1 MIESTLLTT
10 GYAMIMT
17 LPLYNFGEII
27 YQGTRTIVYK
37 GTRTSDQQ
45 AVIIKV
51 LRNPHPNFNELA
63 QFRNQY
69 TLAKSLE
76 ISGIV
81 KPLSLENYGNSYA
94 LVMPYEGQISLNQW
108 QPQKL
113 LIPDF
118 LAIGL
123 QLAEILHGLSE
134 HRVIHKDI
142 KPANILINPETKEVK
157 LMDFSLASLLPK
169 ENQTIQNPN
178 ILEGTLAYLS
188 PEQTGRMN
196 RGIDYRSDLY
206 SLGVTFYQL
215 LAGEL
220 PFNVDDPMELVYC
233 HLAKMPTPLHEV
245 NPDVPKVLSDMVA
258 KLMAKNAEDRY
269 QSALGLKHDLENC
282 WQQWEKTGNIC
293 EFQIAACDFSDRFLI
308 AEKLYGREKE
318 IAELLAAFD
327 RVANGASEIML
338 VAGFSGIGKTAV
350 VHEVHKPIT
359 RQQGY
364 FIQGKFDQLNH
375 HIPWSGF
382 VQALRDLMRQF
393 LSESDSDIDQ
403 WKAKILAALGGSGQ
417 VLIEVIPELEKIIGP
432 QPAVPELSGTA
443 AQNRFNLLFQK
454 FISVLTTSEHPL
466 VIFLDDLQWAYL
478 ASLELMKLLMEEKT
492 YLLLLGAYRDNEVS
506 PVHPL
511 ILTVEELKKVGK
523 TVNTIT
529 LTPLKFE
536 DSNQLVADTLAC
548 PVELAYP
555 ITELIHR
562 KTKGNPFFITQ
573 FLKALYEDKC
583 IQFNQKERYWE
594 CDIARVNSLS
604 ITDDVVEFMAIQL
617 RKLPAE
623 TQGVLQLAACLGN
636 DFNLDTLAIVCEKSP
651 NQVAIALWKA
661 LLCGLI
667 IPETQVYKLY
677 MGENE
682 TELNSSHT
690 EDVQYKFLHDRVQQ
704 AAYSLIPEQQK
715 QTTHYRI
722 GQLLLKQIPI
732 ESREDYIFEII
743 SQLNYGIAVITT
755 QKERD
760 ELAQMNLIACR
771 KAKAATAYQAGLDYA
786 QTGLY
791 LLGENPW
798 QRQYKIT
805 LELYNVGA
813 ELAALSGDFETMNHL
828 IDQVISQVDNWLDKV
843 DIYRINIQANV
854 SQNKLS
860 EAIAIGKELLKNL
873 GVNYPA
879 NPTENDI
886 EQVIAEVLE
895 LIGDRDIDDLV
906 NLPLMT
912 DINKIA
918 ILQIANSMIPVA
930 YICQPRLF
938 PLLISLA
945 VKLSIQYGNTSG
957 SAFSYACYG
966 VICCNLVQDIDRG
979 FKFGQLAMKL
989 VEILDIKT
997 AKAEV
1002 TNVVCLFIL
1011 HRKFHGKTVIPL
1023 FQESYKGALEIGNHE
1038 LAGYCAQNVCLN
1050 SFWSGE
1056 TLATLEQQMSGY
1068 SQGLERLNQL
1078 TTANYC
1084 RIYWQSTLNLLG
1096 LAVNPHILSGEAMEE
1111 KQILT
1116 RITDSHDVL
1125 GFYLFFLY
1133 KMMLCYLC
1141 GELKL
1146 AETYAVEA
1154 KQYLMGGAG
1163 MISIPAFYFY
1173 DSLTALGIY
1182 SPEHEQKSELWQR
1195 VEENQQHLGNWAHYA
1210 PMNHQHKFDLI
1221 EAEKCRVLDKR
1232 VEAIDLYEQA
1242 ILGAKKHEF
1251 IQEEALANELA
1262 AKFYLNWGKE
1272 KLAMVY
1278 MREAYYCYARWGAKA
1293 KTDQLENTYPNLLQ
1307 PILAATGANLNPM
1320 ATLATVVTPSISSN
1334 TSTSSNRSSAS
1345 SINNLLDF
1353 SAILKAAQAISSTI
1367 KLEELL
1373 QQLTKIILQNSG
1385 GSRCALILPDADG
1398 NWLVRSLATS
1408 KNTEKNTELCGEL
1421 LTETTKVPV
1430 KLINYVKNTKNVVVI
1445 DNLAT
1450 DLPVID
1456 KYLQERQSK
1465 SVLCLPILNHG
1476 NLVGIVS
1483 LENLRISG
1491 VFTSDRLVVLNLL
1504 CTQAAISLENARL
1517 YQQSQDYVE
1526 QIKQSQLQL
1535 IQSEKMS
1542 ALGNLIAG
1550 VAHEINNPIGFIHGN
1565 INEAMKSVEDLTE
1578 YLRLYQEKFVDPG
1591 AEIAAQYEELEIEYH
1606 LEDLPKML
1614 ESMKLGCDR
1623 IKDIS
1628 TSLRIF
1634 SRADLDHQVSC
1645 DIHQGIDSTLLILK
1659 HRLKAN
1665 QHRPAIN
1672 VVKNYGN
1679 LPPIKCFPG
1688 QINQVFM
1695 NIVANAIDVL
1705 DEVAMNSTFENL
1717 KINHQIITISTQVLP
1732 EKNSVEIRIRDN
1744 GTGMPDAV
1752 KSQIFDYLFTTK
1764 GVGKGTGL
1772 GLAIAR
1778 QIVVEKHKGSLQVE
1792 SEIGQGSEFCICL
1805 PID

>member
-1 MIESTLLTT
+1 
-10 GYAMIMT
+10 MIMT

-37 GTRTSDQQ
+37 GTRTSDNQ

-69 TLAKSLE
+69 TLAKNLE
-76 ISGIV
+76 LSGIV

-94 LVMPYEGQISLNQW
+94 LVMPYEGHISLNQW
-108 QPQKL
+108 QPDKI

-123 QLAEILHGLSE
+123 QLAEILHGLSQE
-134 HRVIHKDI
+134 RVIHKDI
-142 KPANILINPETKEVK
+142 KPANILIHPETKEIK
-157 LMDFSLASLLPK
+157 LIDFSLASLLPK

-196 RGIDYRSDLY
+196 RGTDYRSDLY
-206 SLGVTFYQL
+206 SLGITFYQL

-233 HLAKMPTPLHEV
+233 HLAKMATPLHEV
-245 NPDVPKVLSDMVA
+245 NPDVPKVLSDIVA

-269 QSALGLKHDLENC
+269 QSAWGLKHDLENC
-282 WQQWEKTGNIC
+282 WQQWQKTGNIG
-293 EFQIAACDFSDRFLI
+293 EFAIASCDLSDRFLI
-308 AEKLYGREKE
+308 PEKLYGRENE
-318 IAELLAAFD
+318 IEELLAAFD

-364 FIQGKFDQLNH
+364 FIKGKFDQLNH
-375 HIPWSGF
+375 NTPFSGF
-382 VQALRDLMRQF
+382 VQALRNLMWQL
-393 LSESDSDIDQ
+393 LSESDFQLEQ
-403 WKAKILAALGGSGQ
+403 WKGKILGALGGGGQ

-432 QPAVPELSGTA
+432 QPPVPELSGTA

-454 FISVLTTSEHPL
+454 FISVLTTYEHPL
-466 VIFLDDLQWAYL
+466 VIFLDDLQWADL

-511 ILTVEELKKVGK
+511 MFTVEELKKMGK
-523 TVNTIT
+523 TVHTIT
-529 LTPLKFE
+529 LSPLEFE

-548 PVELAYP
+548 TFELADP
-555 ITELIHR
+555 ITELINR

-573 FLKALYEDKC
+573 FLKALYNDKC
-583 IQFNQKERYWE
+583 INFNLKKRSWE
-594 CDIARVNSLS
+594 CDLAQVNSLS
-604 ITDDVVEFMAIQL
+604 ITDDVVEFMATQL
-617 RKLPAE
+617 QKLPEE
-623 TQGVLQLAACLGN
+623 TQQILQLAACLGN
-636 DFNLDTLAIVCEKSP
+636 QFNLDTLAIVCEKSP
-651 NQVAIALWKA
+651 TQVAIALWKA
-661 LLCGLI
+661 LLYGLI
-667 IPETQVYKLY
+667 IPETQLYKLY
-677 MGENE
+677 LAEYK
-682 TELNSSHT
+682 TELNSIHT
-690 EDVQYKFLHDRVQQ
+690 EKVEYKFLHDRVQQ

-715 QTTHYRI
+715 QATHYRI
-722 GQLLLKQIPI
+722 GQLLLKQIPL
-732 ESREDYIFEII
+732 ESREDYIFDII
-743 SQLNYGIAVITT
+743 SKLNYGIALIPT

-760 ELAQMNLIACR
+760 ELAKLNLIACR
-771 KAKAATAYQAGLDYA
+771 KAKAATAYQAGLDYT

-791 LLGENPW
+791 SLGEKSW
-798 QRQYKIT
+798 ERQYQIT
-805 LELYNVGA
+805 LEFYNLGA
-813 ELAALSGDFETMNHL
+813 ELAALSGDFETMNTF
-828 IDQVISQVDNWLDKV
+828 IDEVMSHGKKWVEKV
-843 DIYRINIQANV
+843 DVYRIKIQANV
-854 SQNKLS
+854 AQNQLSQ
-860 EAIAIGKELLKNL
+860 AIDIGQEFLQNM

-879 NPTENDI
+879 NPTPNDI
-886 EQVIAEVLE
+886 NQVVAEVIE

-912 DINKIA
+912 DLEKIA

-930 YICQPRLF
+930 YICKPPLF
-938 PLLISLA
+938 PVFISLG
-945 VKLSIQYGNTSG
+945 VKLSIEYGNTSA

-966 VICCNLVQDIDRG
+966 VICCNLLQDIDRG
-979 FKFGQLAMKL
+979 LKFGQLALTL
-989 VEILDIKT
+989 VKKLDIKT
-997 AKAEV
+997 AKPEV
-1002 TNVVCLFIL
+1002 THVVCLFIL
-1011 HRKFHGKTVIPL
+1011 HRKNHLKTVVYL
-1023 FQESYKGALEIGNHE
+1023 LQDSYKEALEIGNHE
-1038 LAGYCAQNVCLN
+1038 QAGYCAQTFCLN
-1050 SFWSGE
+1050 SFWGGE
-1056 TLATLEQQMSGY
+1056 TLVTLEKQSSGY
-1068 SQGLERLNQL
+1068 YNALQRLNQI

-1084 RIYWQSTLNLLG
+1084 GIYWQSTLNLLG

-1111 KQILT
+1111 TEILP

-1125 GFYLFFLY
+1125 GLYIFYLY
-1133 KMMLCYLC
+1133 KMMLSYLFA
-1141 GELKL
+1141 ELKL
-1146 AETYAVEA
+1146 AETYAIEA
-1154 KQYLMGGAG
+1154 KKYLIGGAG
-1163 MISIPAFYFY
+1163 MISIPGFYFY

-1182 SPEHEQKSELWQR
+1182 APEHEQKSELWQR
-1195 VEENQQHLGNWAHYA
+1195 VEENQQHLGHWAYYA
-1210 PMNHQHKFDLI
+1210 PMNHQHKLDLI
-1221 EAEKCRVLDKR
+1221 EAEKCRVLDQK
-1232 VEAIDLYEQA
+1232 VEAINLYDQA

-1278 MREAYYCYARWGAKA
+1278 MQEAYYCYARWGAKA
-1293 KTDQLENTYPNLLQ
+1293 KTEQLENTYPNLLK
-1307 PILAATGANLNPM
+1307 PILEATGSNLTPM
-1320 ATLATVVTPSISSN
+1320 ATLATVVTPSISTH
-1334 TSTSSNRSSAS
+1334 TSTSSNRSSGS

-1367 KLEELL
+1367 QLEELL

-1385 GSRCALILPDADG
+1385 ASRCALILPNPDG
-1398 NWLVRSLATS
+1398 NWLVRSLATPR
-1408 KNTEKNTELCGEL
+1408 NTELCGEL
-1421 LTETTKVPV
+1421 LSETTKVPV
-1430 KLINYVKNTKNVVVI
+1430 KLINYVKNTKKVVVI
-1445 DNLAT
+1445 DDMQT

-1456 KYLQERQSK
+1456 KYLQGRKPK
-1465 SVLCLPILNHG
+1465 SMLCLPILNQG
-1476 NLVGIVS
+1476 NLVGVLS
-1483 LENLRISG
+1483 LENRRISG
-1491 VFTSDRLVVLNLL
+1491 VFTSDRLVVVNLL

-1535 IQSEKMS
+1535 IQGEKMS

-1550 VAHEINNPIGFIHGN
+1550 VAHEINNPVGFIHGN
-1565 INEAMKSVEDLTE
+1565 INEAIKSVQSLSE
-1578 YLRLYQEKFVDPG
+1578 YLQLYQEKFVDPG
-1591 AEIAAQYEELEIEYH
+1591 EDMVAKYEELEIEYH

-1665 QHRPAIN
+1665 QHRPAIDI
-1672 VVKNYGN
+1672 VKNYGN
-1679 LPPIKCFPG
+1679 LPQIKCFPG

-1695 NIVANAIDVL
+1695 NILANAIDVL
-1705 DEVAMNSTFENL
+1705 DEVAMTSTFESL

-1732 EKNSVEIRIRDN
+1732 EKNSVEIRIGDN
-1744 GTGMPDAV
+1744 GSGMPEAL

-1778 QIVVEKHKGSLQVE
+1778 QIVVNKHQGSLEVE
-1792 SEIGQGSEFCICL
+1792 SEIDQGSEFRICL

>member
-1 MIESTLLTT
+1 
-10 GYAMIMT
+10 MIMT

-37 GTRTSDQQ
+37 GTRTSDNQ

-69 TLAKSLE
+69 TLAKNLE
-76 ISGIV
+76 LSGIV

-94 LVMPYEGQISLNQW
+94 LVMPYEGHISLNQW
-108 QPQKL
+108 QPDKI

-123 QLAEILHGLSE
+123 QLAEILHGLSQE
-134 HRVIHKDI
+134 RVIHKDI
-142 KPANILINPETKEVK
+142 KPANILIHPETKEIK
-157 LMDFSLASLLPK
+157 LIDFSLASLLPK

-196 RGIDYRSDLY
+196 RGTDYRSDLY
-206 SLGVTFYQL
+206 SLGITFYQL

-233 HLAKMPTPLHEV
+233 HLAKMATPLHEV
-245 NPDVPKVLSDMVA
+245 NPDVPKVLSDIVA

-269 QSALGLKHDLENC
+269 QSAWGLKHDLENC
-282 WQQWEKTGNIC
+282 WQQWQKTGNIG
-293 EFQIAACDFSDRFLI
+293 EFAIASCDLSDRFLI
-308 AEKLYGREKE
+308 PEKLYGRENE
-318 IAELLAAFD
+318 IEELLAAFD

-375 HIPWSGF
+375 NTPFSGF
-382 VQALRDLMRQF
+382 VQALRNLMWQL
-393 LSESDSDIDQ
+393 LSESDFQLEQ
-403 WKAKILAALGGSGQ
+403 WKGKILGALGGGGQ

-432 QPAVPELSGTA
+432 QPPVPELSGTA

-454 FISVLTTSEHPL
+454 FISVLTTYEHPL
-466 VIFLDDLQWAYL
+466 VIFLDDLQWADL

-506 PVHPL
+506 PVHPFM
-511 ILTVEELKKVGK
+511 LTVEELKKMGK

-529 LTPLKFE
+529 LSPLEFE

-548 PVELAYP
+548 TVELAYR
-555 ITELIHR
+555 ITELVNR

-573 FLKALYEDKC
+573 FLKALYEDQC
-583 IQFNQKERYWE
+583 ISFNLEKRYWE

-604 ITDDVVEFMAIQL
+604 LTDDVVEFMAIQL
-617 RKLPAE
+617 QKLPRE
-623 TQGVLQLAACLGN
+623 TQEVLQLAACLGN
-636 DFNLDTLAIVCEKSP
+636 QFNLDTLAIVCEKSP
-651 NQVAIALWKA
+651 TQVAIALWKA
-661 LLCGLI
+661 LLYGLI
-667 IPETQVYKLY
+667 IPETQVYKFYLS
-677 MGENE
+677 EDE
-682 TELNSSHT
+682 TELNSSQT
-690 EDVQYKFLHDRVQQ
+690 ENVQYKFLHDRVQQ

-715 QTTHYRI
+715 QATHYRI
-722 GQLLLKQIPI
+722 GQLLLKQIPL
-732 ESREDYIFEII
+732 ESREDYIFDII
-743 SQLNYGIAVITT
+743 SKLNYGTALITT

-760 ELAQMNLIACR
+760 ELAQLNLIACR
-771 KAKAATAYQAGLDYA
+771 KAKASTAYKAGLDYA
-786 QTGLY
+786 NTGLD
-791 LLGENPW
+791 LLGKNSW
-798 QRQYKIT
+798 KRQYQIT
-805 LELYNVGA
+805 LEFYNLGA
-813 ELAALSGDFETMNHL
+813 ELAALSGDFETMENL
-828 IDQVISQVDNWLDKV
+828 IAQVMSHAKKLVEKV
-843 DIYRINIQANV
+843 DVYRIKIQANV
-854 SQNKLS
+854 SQNQLS
-860 EAIAIGKELLKNL
+860 QAIGIGQEFLHNL
-873 GVNYPA
+873 GVNYPE

-886 EQVIAEVLE
+886 HQVITEVME

-912 DINKIA
+912 DLEKIA

-930 YICQPRLF
+930 YICKPPLF
-938 PLLISLA
+938 PLLISLS
-945 VKLSIQYGNTSG
+945 VKLSIQHGNTSA
-957 SAFSYACYG
+957 SAFGYACYG
-966 VICCNLVQDIDRG
+966 VIFCNLLQDIDVG
-979 FKFGQLAMKL
+979 FKFGQLALKL
-989 VEILDIKT
+989 LETLDIKT
-997 AKAEV
+997 SEPEV
-1002 TNVVCLFIL
+1002 KNAVGLFIL
-1011 HRKFHGKTVIPL
+1011 HRKFHPKTVVPL
-1023 FQESYKGALEIGNHE
+1023 LQDSYKGALEIGNHE
-1038 LAGYCAQNVCLN
+1038 LAGYCGQNVCLN

-1056 TLATLEQQMSGY
+1056 TLVNLEQQLSGY
-1068 SQGLERLNQL
+1068 SNGLQRLNQL

-1084 RIYWQSTLNLLG
+1084 GIYWQSTLNLLG
-1096 LAVNPHILSGEAMEE
+1096 LAVNPHILSGEAMDETE
-1111 KQILT
+1111 CFPRFIE
-1116 RITDSHDVL
+1116 SHDVL
-1125 GFYLFFLY
+1125 GLYLFFLY
-1133 KMMLCYLC
+1133 KMMLSYLFA
-1141 GELKL
+1141 ELKL
-1146 AETYAVEA
+1146 AATYAIEA

-1195 VEENQQHLGNWAHYA
+1195 VEENQQHLGHWAYYA
-1210 PMNHQHKFDLI
+1210 PMNHQHKLDLI
-1221 EAEKCRVLDKR
+1221 EAEKCRVLDKK
-1232 VEAIDLYEQA
+1232 VEAINLYDQA

-1272 KLAMVY
+1272 KVAMVY
-1278 MREAYYCYARWGAKA
+1278 MQEAYYCYARWGAKA
-1293 KTDQLENTYPNLLQ
+1293 KTDQLENTYPNLLE
-1307 PILAATGANLNPM
+1307 PILEATGSNLTPM
-1320 ATLATVVTPSISSN
+1320 ATLATVVTPSISTHTS
-1334 TSTSSNRSSAS
+1334 TSSTSSNRSSGS

-1373 QQLTKIILQNSG
+1373 QQLTQIILQNSG
-1385 GSRCALILPDADG
+1385 GSRCALILPNPDG

-1408 KNTEKNTELCGEL
+1408 KNTENNTEGCGEL
-1421 LTETTKVPV
+1421 LSETTKVPV
-1430 KLINYVKNTKNVVVI
+1430 KLINYVKNTKKVVVI
-1445 DNLAT
+1445 DNLET

-1456 KYLQERQSK
+1456 KYLQQRQPK
-1465 SVLCLPILNHG
+1465 SVLCLPILNQG
-1476 NLVGIVS
+1476 NLVGILS
-1483 LENLRISG
+1483 LENRRISG

-1535 IQSEKMS
+1535 IQGEKMS

-1550 VAHEINNPIGFIHGN
+1550 VAHEINNPVGFIHGN
-1565 INEAMKSVEDLTE
+1565 INEAIKSVQSLSE
-1578 YLRLYQEKFVDPG
+1578 YLQLYQEKFVDPG
-1591 AEIAAQYEELEIEYH
+1591 AEIAAKYEELEIEYH
-1606 LEDLPKML
+1606 LEDLPQML

-1679 LPPIKCFPG
+1679 LPKIKCFPG

-1695 NIVANAIDVL
+1695 NILSNAIDVL
-1705 DEVAMNSTFENL
+1705 DEVAMNSTFESL
-1717 KINHQIITISTQVLP
+1717 KIHQQTITISTQILP
-1732 EKNSVEIRIRDN
+1732 DQNSVEIRIIDN
-1744 GTGMPDAV
+1744 GSGMPESL

-1778 QIVVEKHKGSLQVE
+1778 QIVVDKHQGSLEVE